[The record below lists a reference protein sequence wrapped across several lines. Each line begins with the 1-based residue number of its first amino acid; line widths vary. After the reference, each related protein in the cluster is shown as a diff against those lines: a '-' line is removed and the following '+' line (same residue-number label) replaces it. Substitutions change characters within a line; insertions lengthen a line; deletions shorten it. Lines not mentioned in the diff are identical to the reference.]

1 MSINKPRI
9 GLFIGDATGIGPE
22 IMVKV
27 IAQRKVLSNCFII
40 GIGDHRV
47 FSKGQRI
54 AQIELEYPVYDD
66 IDEVDSSKGNF
77 VFLDLKNLDPK
88 KLILGQISPISGKIV
103 GDSLKLMVQL
113 ALSKRIDAVVY
124 APLNKEALYRG
135 GYPFKGEI
143 GFFAH
148 LMKVKDGYGE
158 MNVLGELWTSRVT
171 SHISIADV
179 SKNITQKKVL
189 AAITQAD
196 STLKRAHI
204 EYPKIGV
211 SALNPHGGEGGLFGR
226 EEQKTIVPAVQE
238 AKRLGINVVGPYSAD
253 TIFLRISTEKL
264 NAIVTMYHDQGQ
276 IAMKLMGFSE
286 GVTVNAGL
294 PIIITT
300 PSHGTAFDIA
310 GKGVANPNALKEAI
324 LLATK
329 MASWQSR
336 A

>member
-1 MSINKPRI
+1 MSKNKPRI
-9 GLFIGDATGIGPE
+9 GLFIGDVTGIGPE
-22 IMVKV
+22 ITVKV
-27 IAQRKVLSNCFII
+27 VAQRKALSNCFII
-40 GIGDHRV
+40 GVGDHRV
-47 FSKGQRI
+47 FQLGQRI
-54 AQIELEYPVYDD
+54 AQLALEYPVYDD
-66 IDEVDSSKGNF
+66 IDEVDSSKRNF
-77 VFLDLKNLDPK
+77 GFLDLKNLDPNE
-88 KLILGQISPISGKIV
+88 LTLGQISPVSGKAV

-113 ALSKRIDAVVY
+113 ALSKKIDAVVY

-148 LMKVKDGYGE
+148 LLEVKDGFGE

-171 SHISIADV
+171 SHIGISDV

-189 AAITQAD
+189 DAITLAH

-204 EYPKIGV
+204 EHPKIAV

-226 EEQKTIVPAVQE
+226 EEQEAVAPAVQD
-238 AKRLGINVVGPYSAD
+238 AKNLGINVVGPYSAD
-253 TIFLRISTEKL
+253 TIFLRVSKEKL

-294 PIIITT
+294 PIVITT
-300 PSHGTAFDIA
+300 PSHGTAFDIV
-310 GKGVANPNALKEAI
+310 GKGVANPNALKEAV
-324 LLATK
+324 LLAAK
-329 MASWQSR
+329 MASWQS
-336 A
+336 

>member
-22 IMVKV
+22 VMVKV
-27 IAQRKVLSNCFII
+27 VAQRKALSKCFII

-47 FSKGQRI
+47 FQLGQRI
-54 AQIELEYPVYDD
+54 AQIELEYPVYND

-88 KLILGQISPISGKIV
+88 ELTLGQISSISGKVV
-103 GDSLKLMVQL
+103 GDSLKLMIQL

-124 APLNKEALYRG
+124 APLNKEALYKG

-143 GFFAH
+143 SFFAH
-148 LMKVKDGYGE
+148 LLEVKDGFGE

-171 SHISIADV
+171 SHISISDV
-179 SKNITQKKVL
+179 SKNITRKKVL
-189 AAITQAD
+189 AAITLAD

-204 EYPKIGV
+204 EHPKIGV
-211 SALNPHGGEGGLFGR
+211 STLNPHGGEGGLFGR
-226 EEQKTIVPAVQE
+226 EEQETIVPAMQD
-238 AKRLGINVVGPYSAD
+238 AKNLGINVVGPYSAD
-253 TIFLRISTEKL
+253 TIFLRISKEKL
-264 NAIVTMYHDQGQ
+264 NAVVTMYHDQGQ

-294 PIIITT
+294 PVVITT

-310 GKGVANPNALKEAI
+310 GRGVANPNALKEAV
-324 LLATK
+324 LLAAK
-329 MASWQSR
+329 MASWQS
-336 A
+336 